1 MKKFLVALTI
11 VSSLVAGAALALQL
25 GDTPALPATLTD
37 SFGKSQPLEKNS
49 FRVFFFYPAAASS
62 GCTTQNIEYTK
73 RYAEFIAAKAQ
84 VFGVSS
90 DDAKEQCAFIEAQ
103 KLKVPQIPD
112 QKSVLGRIFEVGT
125 ILRYYS
131 RDTIVVAPNGQVVS
145 VRRGVNPAS
154 DASEVLK
161 FIKTGDCKS
170 FTSASSQCSKP

>member
-1 MKKFLVALTI
+1 MKRLLAALVVI
-11 VSSLVAGAALALQL
+11 SSLIAGAALALQL
-25 GDTPALPATLTD
+25 GDTPTLPATLTD
-37 SFGKSQPLEKNS
+37 SYGKSQPLEKNTY
-49 FRVFFFYPAAASS
+49 RVFFFYPAASSS

-73 RYAEFIAAKAQ
+73 RYAEFISAKTQ

-103 KLKVPQIPD
+103 KLKIPQIPD
-112 QKSVLGRIFEVGT
+112 QKNVLGRIFEVGT

-131 RDTIVVAPNGQVVS
+131 RDTVVIAPDGKIIS
-145 VRRGVNPAS
+145 VRRGVNPVS

-170 FTSASSQCSKP
+170 FTSGSSQCK

>member
-1 MKKFLVALTI
+1 MKKFLIALTI
-11 VSSLVAGAALALQL
+11 ISSLVAGAALALQL

-73 RYAEFIAAKAQ
+73 RYAEFIAVKAQ

-131 RDTIVVAPNGQVVS
+131 RDTIVINPNGQVVS

-170 FTSASSQCSKP
+170 FTSGSSQCK

>member
-1 MKKFLVALTI
+1 MKKFLVVLTI
-11 VSSLVAGAALALQL
+11 ISSLVAGAALALQL
-25 GDTPALPATLTD
+25 GDVPALPATLTD
-37 SFGKSQPLEKNS
+37 SFGKSQLLEKNA

-73 RYAEFIAAKAQ
+73 RYAEFISAKTQ

-125 ILRYYS
+125 ILRFYS

-170 FTSASSQCSKP
+170 FTSGNGLCK

>member
-1 MKKFLVALTI
+1 MKKLLVALVAI
-11 VSSLVAGAALALQL
+11 SSLVTGAALALQL

-37 SFGKSQPLEKNS
+37 SFGKSQPLEKNA
-49 FRVFFFYPAAASS
+49 FRVFFFYPAAGSS

-112 QKSVLGRIFEVGT
+112 SKNLLGRIFEVGT

-131 RDTIVVAPNGQVVS
+131 RDTIIVAPDGKIVS
-145 VRRGVNPAS
+145 VRRGVNPVS
-154 DASEVLK
+154 DASEVLR
-161 FIKTGDCKS
+161 FLKTGDCKS
-170 FTSASSQCSKP
+170 FTSGSGQCK